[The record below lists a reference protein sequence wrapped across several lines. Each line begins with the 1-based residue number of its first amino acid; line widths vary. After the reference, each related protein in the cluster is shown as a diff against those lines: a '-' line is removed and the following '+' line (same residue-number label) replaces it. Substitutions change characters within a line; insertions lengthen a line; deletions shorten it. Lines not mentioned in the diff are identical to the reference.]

1 MEKMIQKN
9 IVNTV
14 VTAGKIDNM
23 EIEILG
29 ETIIVG
35 VRAGIDTASKR
46 VREEYGD
53 TAIVVSMDYEEQLY
67 KMPVSRFIECATVV
81 EVED

>member
-14 VTAGKIDNM
+14 ITAGKIDDM

-29 ETIIVG
+29 KTVIAG

-46 VREEYGD
+46 VRDVYGD
-53 TAIVVSMDYEEQLY
+53 MAIVVAMDYEEQLY
-67 KMPVSRFIECATVV
+67 KMPVSRFVECATMV